1 MIYILY
7 LWISFFLQLKK
18 VFCNSAQTKF
28 RLKFRPKFRPNF
40 SKNFGDFSQF
50 LAKFECAGSH
60 EISEIL
66 SEIHEICSFR
76 PWAKKN
82 AKRNP
87 KP

>member
-1 MIYILY
+1 
-7 LWISFFLQLKK
+7 LQLKK

-40 SKNFGDFSQF
+40 SKKIGDFSQF
-50 LAKFECAGSH
+50 LAKFERAGSH
-60 EISEIL
+60 EISEIS
-66 SEIHEICSFR
+66 SEIRSFR